1 MHTVGVSVPL
11 PLPLTLTDCV
21 PEMLPEAVKEEEAHA
36 EALMLGLW
44 LEEEHAEEDGLG
56 E

>member
-1 MHTVGVSVPL
+1 MLSDGVSVPL

-21 PEMLPEAVKEEEAHA
+21 PEMHPEAVKEEEAHA